1 MKQIAKQWWQGIKT
15 IGTETVEIAKKET
28 FKMADGVITGK
39 DWLGNIQAMDT
50 NDYNKAK
57 QADEEAKNREIEQI
71 KQQIMGRNV
80 GQEIEEVRKN
90 KTQEEEEQE
99 RFLEQLRQQRLA
111 ELAEQQSLWTNF
123 GESSNPA
130 KRKKS
135 RGSAFK
141 TGKQGK
147 ASQADMSETGEFKG
161 GKID

>member
-1 MKQIAKQWWQGIKT
+1 MKQIAKQWLAGIKS

-39 DWLGNIQAMDT
+39 DWLGNIQPMST
-50 NDYNKAK
+50 NEYTQAK
-57 QADEEAKNREIEQI
+57 KADEVDKNREIEQI
-71 KQQIMGRNV
+71 KNQIAGRNV
-80 GQEIEEVRKN
+80 GQEIEEVRRKL
-90 KTQEEEEQE
+90 TQEEEEQE

-111 ELAEQQSLWTNF
+111 EAQENQSMWANF